1 MRSTRRMSKP
11 APVRNRAKR
20 RLRALAAR
28 VLPSSAR
35 EGHDYVLIA
44 RTGTLSRRFS
54 ELEQDLSAALRHLHA
69 GFDRAVDRSALVGAS
84 HSAEASRATGGW
96 MVGDSTGTSAGGA
109 STESTARAARGMAGS
124 ASTMAAASPA
134 ASKAPRAGCN
144 NTFFNCT
151 WKLSEVQ
158 TDASNPA
165 ASTIADRRP
174 IADRRWPIADRRSLS
189 IAPRDHRQL
198 RQRHGL

>member
-1 MRSTRRMSKP
+1 
-11 APVRNRAKR
+11 
-20 RLRALAAR
+20 
-28 VLPSSAR
+28 
-35 EGHDYVLIA
+35 
-44 RTGTLSRRFS
+44 
-54 ELEQDLSAALRHLHA
+54 
-69 GFDRAVDRSALVGAS
+69 
-84 HSAEASRATGGW
+84 

-144 NTFFNCT
+144 DTFFNCT

-158 TDASNPA
+158 TDD
-165 ASTIADRRP
+165 ADRAPPRSAYPLP
-174 IADRRWPIADRRSLS
+174 IDVRRSTFDVLLP
-189 IAPRDHRQL
+189 IPPRDHRQL